1 MELGRVRKKP
11 TYLSFLNFLVFCLFF
26 AAMCLFTF
34 NPAQAQSWGL
44 GKPELEMIM
53 LQAVSFLMVVC
64 AIQLP
69 PKAAKGWRPA
79 LLTFAFVALSES
91 SLVAL
96 LTPVG

>member
-1 MELGRVRKKP
+1 MWLFAFDPTPVQRFGIGR
-11 TYLSFLNFLVFCLFF
+11 
-26 AAMCLFTF
+26 
-34 NPAQAQSWGL
+34 
-44 GKPELEMIM
+44 PELEMTM
-53 LQAVSFLMVVC
+53 LQAVSFLLVVC

-69 PKAAKGWRPA
+69 PKAARGWRPA